1 MTTFDK
7 REKGF
12 EAKFIHDEE
21 LKFKA
26 IARRNK
32 LLGNWA
38 AGLLGLKG
46 DAAIA
51 YANEI
56 VTADIGNQSDDDTL
70 HKVTDDLSPKGISEK
85 QVAQKMNEFF
95 HIAMDQLEAGS

>member
-70 HKVTDDLSPKGISEK
+70 HKVTDDLSPKGISGE
-85 QVAQKMNEFF
+85 QVSQKMNEFF

>member
-32 LLGNWA
+32 LLGSWA
-38 AGLLGLKG
+38 ADLLDLRGQ
-46 DAAIA
+46 AAIS
-51 YANEI
+51 YANEL

-70 HKVTDDLSPKGISEK
+70 RKVADDLFQKGISAE
-85 QVAQKMNEFF
+85 QVGQKMNEFF
-95 HIAMDQLEAGS
+95 HVAMDQLEAGH